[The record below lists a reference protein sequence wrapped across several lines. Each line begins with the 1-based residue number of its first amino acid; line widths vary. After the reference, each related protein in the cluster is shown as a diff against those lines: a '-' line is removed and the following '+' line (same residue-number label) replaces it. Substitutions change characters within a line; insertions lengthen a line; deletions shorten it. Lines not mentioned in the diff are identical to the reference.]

1 MCASMG
7 LPKTHRSDCGIR
19 RTIVDN
25 KDDGLYKSVDFN
37 HCLDDDD
44 GLRDHLDVL
53 CLDG

>member
-1 MCASMG
+1 MPAWACQRHTDLTKGM
-7 LPKTHRSDCGIR
+7 R